1 MRARTQYQTGSLA
14 RQWRG
19 KFVVAGISAG
29 PGESTTDWVASGKA
43 TITINHTVKAET
55 RGLQF
60 ESELCQYEIAEDDEA
75 AWECRDFPKP
85 LLSPTPFIQSSDA
98 EKQFA
103 EVLDIQAAGLLKRL
117 RHTKLDK
124 VVLGNSG
131 GADSAMALLVCLR
144 AFKLSERPV
153 ENILAVSMPGPG
165 STADSYERSVALAKA
180 AGVSV
185 KTISISGGSRPPK
198 DISHSEGLTMLP
210 LKIPRPASAPRF

>member
-1 MRARTQYQTGSLA
+1 M
-14 RQWRG
+14 
-19 KFVVAGISAG
+19 
-29 PGESTTDWVASGKA
+29 
-43 TITINHTVKAET
+43 
-55 RGLQF
+55 
-60 ESELCQYEIAEDDEA
+60 
-75 AWECRDFPKP
+75 
-85 LLSPTPFIQSSDA
+85 
-98 EKQFA
+98 
-103 EVLDIQAAGLLKRL
+103 LDIQAAGLLKRL

-185 KTISISGGSRPPK
+185 KTISISEAVAVHLK
-198 DISHSEGLTMLP
+198 DISHSEGLHDVTFENAQARERTQILMDLANQQRA
-210 LKIPRPASAPRF
+210 LVVCTGDR